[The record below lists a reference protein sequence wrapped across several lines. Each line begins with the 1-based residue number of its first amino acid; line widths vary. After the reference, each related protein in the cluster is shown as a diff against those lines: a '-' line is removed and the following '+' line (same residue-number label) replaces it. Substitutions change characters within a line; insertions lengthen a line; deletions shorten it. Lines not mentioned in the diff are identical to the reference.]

1 MKKLNWK
8 NIGLAIL
15 FILAIEVIGHDLYLV
30 GFKSIIT
37 GTTISWTWF
46 GFITFGIAVLTVDV
60 IYQYF
65 EDYTK

>member
-15 FILAIEVIGHDLYLV
+15 FILAIGVIGHDLYLV
-30 GFKSIIT
+30 GVKSIIT

-46 GFITFGIAVLTVDV
+46 GFITFGIAVLTAEV